1 MVFKRC
7 AAADTPPRL
16 RSTSA
21 YLWGLVLILFL
32 LKIYGASTAS
42 TDRMSVV
49 PHNSDVFAQQKLAVN
64 KCTRMYIC

>member
-1 MVFKRC
+1 M
-7 AAADTPPRL
+7 
-16 RSTSA
+16 
-21 YLWGLVLILFL
+21 WGLVLILFL

-49 PHNSDVFAQQKLAVN
+49 PHNSDVFVQQKLAVN